1 MASWLIVLL
10 LMGVLSFGFKPSK
23 GWGALQRF
31 VAECVAPLQS
41 GAFVVTDWLGSLVD
55 GYVDLVHVRKEN
67 EELKER
73 ISDLTFQLQELREEA
88 EESKRLRKLLNFG
101 ETVKYPLIPARVVGS
116 DPSGWFK
123 TLIID
128 KGEKEG
134 VTREMAVVNHQG
146 VVGKTVS
153 VSPHFA
159 KVLLVIDQNSA
170 IDSLT
175 QETRFKGILSGS
187 YDKPCELKYITPMNE
202 VVVGERVVT
211 SGLGRIFPKGLSLGT
226 IESVETQP
234 GEMFQKI
241 LVKTSVD
248 FSRIEEVLIIAA
260 PEEARKEEP

>member
-10 LMGVLSFGFKPSK
+10 LMGVLTFGVKPVK

-31 VAECVAPLQS
+31 VVESVAPLQRA
-41 GAFVVTDWLGSLVD
+41 AFAVTDWLGSLVD
-55 GYVDLVHVRKEN
+55 GYVNLVHVRKEN

-73 ISDLTFQLQELREEA
+73 IDSLTYQLQELREEA
-88 EESKRLRKLLNFG
+88 EASKRLRKLLNFSK
-101 ETVKYPLIPARVVGS
+101 TVDYRLIPARVVGR

-134 VTREMAVVNHQG
+134 VTKEMAVVNHEG

-153 VSPHFA
+153 VSPHYA

-170 IDSLT
+170 IDALT
-175 QETRFKGILSGS
+175 QETRFKGILAGS
-187 YDKPCELKYITPMNE
+187 YDKPCELKYITPLNQ
-202 VVVGERVVT
+202 VNVGERVVT
-211 SGLGRIFPKGLSLGT
+211 SGLGRIFPKGLLLGS
-226 IESVETQP
+226 IESIEAQP
-234 GEMFQKI
+234 GEMFQRI

-248 FSRIEEVLIIAA
+248 FSRIEEVLIIAT
-260 PEEARKEEP
+260 PEETRKEEP